1 MFNRYP
7 LVMEANAVI
16 RYLIQ
21 DCKHARVVIAMTML
35 AVSWLGSTA
44 KGEFFDATSDL
55 NQPPTEVSEQND
67 SQPQA
72 DTKPLPPPVDG
83 NAALSIE
90 EAAGD
95 PLLKIIQERAAL
107 PPIGEPDRSPRRVV
121 PLPNVPPRFLHRP
134 NGLPPVPGRGIV
146 PPIRTQSGRP
156 SVPPVKN
163 ASAKSDGRW
172 RAAESMLRSA
182 RWLEED
188 AYHADAK
195 GNVGDA
201 VHLRGIARSLRE
213 QVIQL
218 LTTAR

>member
-1 MFNRYP
+1 M
-7 LVMEANAVI
+7 I
-16 RYLIQ
+16 RSCIQ
-21 DCKHARVVIAMTML
+21 GYKFVRVAIATTML
-35 AVSWLGSTA
+35 ALSWLGSMA
-44 KGEFFDATSDL
+44 KGEFFGATGDP
-55 NQPPTEVSEQND
+55 NQPPTEVSERND
-67 SQPQA
+67 SQPPA

-83 NAALSIE
+83 NAVLSIE
-90 EAAGD
+90 EATGD

-121 PLPNVPPRFLHRP
+121 PVPNVPPRFLHRP

-146 PPIRTQSGRP
+146 PPIRSQSGRP
-156 SVPPVKN
+156 NIPPRKN
-163 ASAKSDGRW
+163 ASEKSDGRW

-188 AYHADAK
+188 ADHADAM

>member
-1 MFNRYP
+1 M
-7 LVMEANAVI
+7 I

-21 DCKHARVVIAMTML
+21 VCRLARVAIAMTML
-35 AVSWLGSTA
+35 AVSWLGSMA
-44 KGEFFDATSDL
+44 KGEFFDATAAA

-83 NAALSIE
+83 NAVLSME

-95 PLLKIIQERAAL
+95 PLLKKIQERAAL
-107 PPIGEPDRSPRRVV
+107 PPNGEPDRSPHRVV
-121 PLPNVPPRFLHRP
+121 PMPNFPPRFLHRP

-156 SVPPVKN
+156 NVPPLKN
-163 ASAKSDGRW
+163 ASSRSDGRW

-188 AYHADAK
+188 ADHADAM

-218 LTTAR
+218 LTAAR